1 MALLFASGAE
11 SGHGP
16 AAATTSAAEGHSSAT
31 MQGLTTAPT
40 IQTGS
45 PRSGT
50 YLYRAASNVVSAH
63 RVAITAVDGRT
74 YWMGMAFKI
83 STASPSVTTRIMVRN
98 DYDIRI
104 TTSRTLQLR
113 VAGTQIGS
121 DSAALTLGQ
130 WYYIEMG
137 HTANS
142 AGNDYAEAW
151 LDGAS
156 FASSSGTNLSTLLG
170 NNFDFGPNTTA
181 YGATVVME
189 WDDFYITDDQGSAP
203 CNTRLN
209 QPKIVT
215 SLPTSDTSRD
225 AGWTD
230 SDNTTTNLFQTVDNR
245 PPDGIAPLSS
255 AQAADKM
262 IKNAASTTTQN
273 VVFAMQSANTV
284 GIDSDDTVLATQ
296 LVCSHGLDSA
306 TSTTVTSQQIVAN
319 NGHPGTSED
328 NYDANAASGTWPTGW
343 LVGRTI
349 TENPSITDRSVSPSV
364 EIGKR
369 TAATRICAVAQAR
382 IDWLYLP
389 VTAAANPDALTQ
401 ARYA

>member
-1 MALLFASGAE
+1 
-11 SGHGP
+11 
-16 AAATTSAAEGHSSAT
+16 

-50 YLYRAASNVVSAH
+50 YLYRAASNVVSAC
-63 RVAITAVDGRT
+63 RVVITAVDNRT

-98 DYDIRI
+98 DYDIRM
-104 TTSRTLQLR
+104 TTSRTLELR
-113 VAGTQIGS
+113 VGGVLIGS
-121 DSAALTLGQ
+121 ASAALNLGQ

-151 LDGAS
+151 LDGVS

-170 NNFDFGPNTTA
+170 NNFEYGPNTTA

-189 WDDFYITDDQGSAP
+189 WDDFYLTDDQGSAP

-209 QPKIVT
+209 QPKIVA
-215 SLPTSDTSRD
+215 SFPTSDTSRD

-230 SDNTTTNLFQTVDNR
+230 NDNTTTNLFTSVDNT
-245 PPDGIAPLSS
+245 PPVGVLPATG
-255 AQAADKM
+255 AGTADLM
-262 IKNAASTTTQN
+262 VKNAASTTTDN
-273 VVFAMQSANTV
+273 VVFAATSAAAA
-284 GIDSDDTVLATQ
+284 GIDEDDLILATQ
-296 LVCSHGLDSA
+296 LVCSHGLSDA
-306 TSTTVTSQQIVAN
+306 TATTSTSQQIVGN
-319 NGHPGTSED
+319 NGHPDTGET
-328 NYDANAASGTWPTGW
+328 NFDANAISGNWPTNW
-343 LVGRTI
+343 IVGRII
-349 TENPSITDRSVSPSV
+349 TENPTIADRSVAPSI

-369 TAATRICAVAQAR
+369 TATTRVVAVSQAR
-382 IDWLYLP
+382 IDWIYRQIAGIP
-389 VTAAANPDALTQ
+389 NVVR
-401 ARYA
+401 ARR